1 MENFIARLVNSPKS
15 RTILCSLAIAMLTA
29 LFAYLDDN
37 LLKWQP
43 SLSVAAYQVLAVVSV
58 VGNAAL
64 RFLTTTDL
72 AEKKGIGK

>member
-1 MENFIARLVNSPKS
+1 MENLIARLANSPKS
-15 RTILCSLAIAMLTA
+15 RTILFNLAIAMLTA

-72 AEKKGIGK
+72 AQKKGIGK

>member
-15 RTILCSLAIAMLTA
+15 RTILFNLAIAMLTA